1 MAQRI
6 RNIDPV
12 QAAKVVA
19 ILYLMVGLVLV
30 PIFLFLAFMD
40 SNAFG
45 FGMGFAIFIPVFYAV
60 VGFIGTMIFCALYNL
75 VAGWVGG
82 IEVEFE

>member
-19 ILYLMVGLVLV
+19 VLYLILGLVLI
-30 PIFLFLAFMD
+30 PIFLFLTFMD

-45 FGMGFAIFIPVFYAV
+45 LGMGFMIFIPVMYAV
-60 VGFIGTMIFCALYNL
+60 VGFISTIVMCALYNL

-82 IEVEFE
+82 IEVELE

>member
-6 RNIDPV
+6 RNIEPV

>member
-19 ILYLMVGLVLV
+19 VLYLMVGLVLV

-60 VGFIGTMIFCALYNL
+60 IGFISTIIFCALYNL

>member
-19 ILYLMVGLVLV
+19 VLYLIVGMVLI

-45 FGMGFAIFIPVFYAV
+45 FGMGFAILIPVIYAI
-60 VGFIGTMIFCALYNL
+60 VGFISTIVVCALYNL

>member
-19 ILYLMVGLVLV
+19 VLYLIVGLVLI
-30 PIFLFLAFMD
+30 PIFLFLTFMD

-45 FGMGFAIFIPVFYAV
+45 LGMGFMIFIPVMYAV
-60 VGFIGTMIFCALYNL
+60 VGFISTIVMCALYNL

-82 IEVEFE
+82 IEVELE

>member
-19 ILYLMVGLVLV
+19 VLYLMVGLVLV

-60 VGFIGTMIFCALYNL
+60 IGFIGTIIFCALSNL

>member
-19 ILYLMVGLVLV
+19 VLYLLIGTVLI

-45 FGMGFAIFIPVFYAV
+45 FGMGFMILIPVVYAV
-60 VGFIGTMIFCALYNL
+60 MGFIGTIVACALYNL

-82 IEVEFE
+82 IEVELE

>member
-19 ILYLMVGLVLV
+19 VLYLMVGLVLV

-60 VGFIGTMIFCALYNL
+60 IGFIGTIIFCALYNL

>member
-19 ILYLMVGLVLV
+19 ILYLMIGLVLV

-82 IEVEFE
+82 IEVELE

>member
-19 ILYLMVGLVLV
+19 ILYLMIGLVLV

>member
-19 ILYLMVGLVLV
+19 VLYLMVGLVLV

-60 VGFIGTMIFCALYNL
+60 IGFIGTIIFCAIYNL